1 MLRSLLASG
10 LVLVVAGC
18 GSTAGSGGSSAEPSQ
33 PQSGSPS
40 VISGVSAAD
49 RYCDGVDEFIAASE
63 KALKDPLDAD
73 TKALGDKA
81 QELQEQANSLAGEL
95 IDDPDAITRVQ
106 GCTERLQEFNSG
118 N

>member
-1 MLRSLLASG
+1 MLRSLFVSC

-18 GSTAGSGGSSAEPSQ
+18 SSTAGSGGSSAQPSEPQ
-33 PQSGSPS
+33 PASASAASGA
-40 VISGVSAAD
+40 SAAD
-49 RYCDGVDEFIAASE
+49 RYCDGVDDFIAASE

-73 TKALGDKA
+73 TKGLGDKA
-81 QELQEQANSLAGEL
+81 KDLQEQANSLAGEL
-95 IDDPDAITRVQ
+95 IDDPDAITQVQ